1 MLAYATLSSL
11 GYTFFLAQRLRPV
24 LPRGALVPFG
34 AMAAMGVVQVLPHA
48 VLSGSPLDCKVV
60 LSSTP

>member
-11 GYTFFLAQRLRPV
+11 GYTFYLAQRLRPV

-34 AMAAMGVVQVLPHA
+34 AMAAMGVVQVLPP
-48 VLSGSPLDCKVV
+48 SC
-60 LSSTP
+60 STQWQPTGL

>member
-11 GYTFFLAQRLRPV
+11 GYTFYLAQRLRPV

-34 AMAAMGVVQVLPHA
+34 AMAAMGVVQVLPH
-48 VLSGSPLDCKVV
+48 VGSTHWQPTGLFR
-60 LSSTP
+60 STH

>member
-24 LPRGALVPFG
+24 LQRGALVPFG
-34 AMAAMGVVQVLPHA
+34 AMAAMGVVQVLAH
-48 VLSGSPLDCKVV
+48 VGSTQWQPTGLFR
-60 LSSTP
+60 STH